1 MAGQTPV
8 SDGRVPRQLID
19 ETMID
24 QGPRVDREPRV
35 DQGPGVDHEPRVDH
49 EPEFGPDPR
58 VGQPVVEEPT
68 MAGDSV
74 GALVLP
80 MQAEVAVVTGAGAGL
95 GRAIASGL
103 ASAGYGIVAV
113 DIDPDS
119 AAACA
124 TQVRAF
130 GVPARAVR
138 ADIRDPQY
146 LERIVAVADELGGAG
161 ILVNSVG
168 SGTLDLTAS
177 MLLSQLVLEPMQA
190 GGGGA
195 IVNVVSSPDA
205 EDRLIRFTATLAG
218 LADGYGVRA
227 MCVTADPRRT
237 HPADLVTAVLDLIER
252 GRPGAVVQM
261 ETVGLRP
268 NPA

>member
-1 MAGQTPV
+1 
-8 SDGRVPRQLID
+8 VPRQLIE

-24 QGPRVDREPRV
+24 QPPVTGQEPGLDRELPV
-35 DQGPGVDHEPRVDH
+35 GH

-80 MQAEVAVVTGAGAGL
+80 MPVAEVAVVTGAGAGL

-113 DIDPDS
+113 DVDPDS

-146 LERIVAVADELGGAG
+146 LEQIVAVADELGGAG
-161 ILVNSVG
+161 VLVNSAG
-168 SGTLDLTAS
+168 DGTLDLTAS
-177 MLLSQLVLEPMQA
+177 MLLSQLVLEPMRA
-190 GGGGA
+190 HGGGA

-205 EDRLIRFTATLAG
+205 GDRLIRFTATLAG
-218 LADGYGVRA
+218 PADGYGVRA

-237 HPADLVTAVLDLIER
+237 HPADLVTAVLDLIQR
-252 GRPGAVVQM
+252 GRAGAVVQM

-268 NPA
+268 GPP